1 MRIVITHS
9 IVVPLQP
16 AEKCPSM
23 KMPVGKFTLPLKVG
37 WLNSYEKVVDDID
50 IDMLW
55 GGWWCDSESGYKTE
69 DLIVTIHRR
78 SHSIR
83 VSVN

>member
-1 MRIVITHS
+1 
-9 IVVPLQP
+9 
-16 AEKCPSM
+16 M

-55 GGWWCDSESGYKTE
+55 GGWWCDSES
-69 DLIVTIHRR
+69 R
-78 SHSIR
+78 
-83 VSVN
+83 